1 MKRIALKIDV
11 DTFDG
16 TRLGVPNL
24 VALLNKH
31 HAKGT
36 FFFSLGPDK
45 SGCQPAATSLK
56 RFYNLKTRLRG
67 RLLPAPSIGKRCGDI
82 LKHVQTAGFETGIHA
97 WNRVAWEEGINRE
110 SNHWVET
117 ELNRATQC
125 FTEIFGLP
133 PKALAAPGWRSNRH
147 ALRLTQRLGYAYA
160 SDCHGNQPFI
170 PVIDG
175 EIAACPQL
183 PTTLPTLDEIMTLE
197 PGLSADQAA
206 ERIFQLSIAIPGDHV
221 FTLRAE
227 LEGMLFQATFER
239 LLAGWK
245 QEGFSLVPLRDI
257 RDTLE
262 ISELPRHAV
271 HLTDVP
277 GRPGKRLT
285 QGPAYPLEG

>member
-36 FFFSLGPDK
+36 FFFSLGPDM

-56 RFYNLKTRLRG
+56 RFYNLKTRLLG
-67 RLLPAPSIGKRCGDI
+67 RLLPAPSIGKRCCEI
-82 LKHVQTAGFETGIHA
+82 LKQVQAAGFETGIHA

-110 SNHWVET
+110 NNHWVET
-117 ELNRATQC
+117 ELKRATQC
-125 FTEIFGLP
+125 FTEIFDTP

-147 ALRLTQRLGYAYA
+147 AMRLTQRLGYAYA

-175 EIAACPQL
+175 EIIACPQL
-183 PTTLPTLDEIMTLE
+183 PTTLPTLDEILAIE
-197 PGLSADQAA
+197 PGYTPEQAA
-206 ERIFQLSIAIPGDHV
+206 DRIIQLALSIPGDHV
-221 FTLRAE
+221 VTLRAE
-227 LEGMLFQATFER
+227 LEGAKFPGLAER
-239 LLAGWK
+239 LLHAWKDAGC
-245 QEGFSLVPLRDI
+245 QVVALRELRASLDL
-257 RDTLE
+257 DT
-262 ISELPRHAV
+262 LPRHTV
-271 HLTDVP
+271 LFGTIP
-277 GRPGKRLT
+277 GRSGERMT
-285 QGPAYPLEG
+285 QGPRFLYE